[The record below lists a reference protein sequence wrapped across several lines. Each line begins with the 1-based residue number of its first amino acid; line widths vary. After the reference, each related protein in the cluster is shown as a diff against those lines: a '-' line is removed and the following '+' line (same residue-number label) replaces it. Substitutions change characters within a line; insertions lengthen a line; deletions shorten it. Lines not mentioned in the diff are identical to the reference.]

1 MKKSKRCF
9 NKCSKGA
16 FEHLNTFA
24 RCSTLSWTSCVH
36 FRQVWFCWKLF
47 LLDTAF
53 FCLLDIAEIL
63 GSFDFVETFFV
74 ALSWTKVLLTN
85 FKDSSFVIIKVKKKT
100 AIWMIKVKVFWPA
113 FKFFNCCSNLLQTY
127 IWAETVLVESL
138 QLTLSN
144 VRSNIVATPLQYQ
157 RDVSV

>member
-113 FKFFNCCSNLLQTY
+113 FKFFNY
-127 IWAETVLVESL
+127 L

-144 VRSNIVATPLQYQ
+144 VRSNLVATPLQYSTKEMFQ
-157 RDVSV
+157 FNTSF